1 MYEVF
6 NSSTKH
12 VGMYEVFKSSTK
24 HVWMKR
30 VTFVDINDFT
40 SRGYFIRQPNRFS
53 TVAAREGGGEE
64 MKRRTDQ

>member
-12 VGMYEVFKSSTK
+12 VVK
-24 HVWMKR
+24 KR
-30 VTFVDINDFT
+30 KTFVDINDIT

-64 MKRRTDQ
+64 MKRKTDQ